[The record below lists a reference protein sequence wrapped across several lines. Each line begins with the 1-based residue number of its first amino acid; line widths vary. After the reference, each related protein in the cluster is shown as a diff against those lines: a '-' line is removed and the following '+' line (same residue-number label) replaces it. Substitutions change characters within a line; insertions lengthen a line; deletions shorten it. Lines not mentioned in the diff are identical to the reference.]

1 MCKRRKLIRKSRIS
15 FGIKKIFR
23 CITSELYWTGKESI
37 RPGQLRKGSYY
48 WRKSMRSHCTNSVPV
63 LCTIVRVPALQT
75 RNLTSLPNSLIWLT
89 RVLRC
94 LSHRSKH
101 CFSPIWLHTSNI
113 KTKAMAISNLVHIGL
128 IWKCNEISS
137 LPKRFVPETCFTNQ
151 VRLVSSQLIFAFVLN
166 DTSYNTRSFVTYHH
180 CL

>member
-1 MCKRRKLIRKSRIS
+1 MA

-23 CITSELYWTGKESI
+23 CITSELYWTRKESN

-63 LCTIVRVPALQT
+63 LCTVVRVPALQI
-75 RNLTSLPNSLIWLT
+75 RKITSLPNSLIWLT

-94 LSHRSKH
+94 LIDQNTAFLPYDYIHQILEQKQ
-101 CFSPIWLHTSNI
+101 LL
-113 KTKAMAISNLVHIGL
+113 SNLVHIGL

-137 LPKRFVPETCFTNQ
+137 LPKRFVPGTCFTNQ
-151 VRLVSSQLIFAFVLN
+151 VRLV
-166 DTSYNTRSFVTYHH
+166 
-180 CL
+180 